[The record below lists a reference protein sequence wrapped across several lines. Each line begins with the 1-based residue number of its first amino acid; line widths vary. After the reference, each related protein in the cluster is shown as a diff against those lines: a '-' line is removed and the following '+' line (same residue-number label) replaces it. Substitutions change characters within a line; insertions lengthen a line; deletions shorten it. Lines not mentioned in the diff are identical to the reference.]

1 MRTRRGY
8 RSLVYRLRC
17 LDGILTTR
25 RLRPFL
31 RRRDSVARPQTVF
44 IRARKPC
51 LFMRR
56 RLRGRYV
63 GPINSSCKAGKVT
76 RLVTRRSRLTFPQS
90 ARTFG
95 PPLLDVLPQIRIVM
109 EQSVNEAWKRLLEE
123 ARRELP
129 EATVRTWLEPSE
141 PIALDEGRLILGAP
155 DQFAA
160 EWNESKHAVLLARV
174 AERVLGRPTTVVFR
188 VQEDRQR
195 RPQMDFFV
203 APRESAGVA
212 TATNIGTTPLNERY
226 SFQTFVIGKSNELA
240 AAAAHAVAEAPGK
253 TYNPLFIYGAT
264 GLGKTHLMQA
274 IAHAVLEKNPETRL
288 QYFGAEQFINDVI
301 ESIHARTMSEFRRRY
316 RNDVDLLLVDDVHFL
331 EGKEM
336 TQEEFFHTFN
346 ALFEAHKQI
355 VLTSDRPPKEIPG
368 LEDRLI
374 SRFEWGMVADIGH
387 PDLEHRIAILRKKA
401 EQDHL
406 ELTIPDDV
414 LRFIA
419 EHIRSSVRELEGCI
433 IKLLLFASLKNR
445 EVTIEL
451 AREALSDKIRQGEDG
466 AGYDGT
472 SGSAPSIDRVQEVVA
487 RRWGVTPE
495 GLRSKARTKTLTIPR
510 QVAMY
515 LARDMLG
522 MQLVEIG
529 QAFGGRDHSTVI
541 HSVDKVERQMM
552 RDRTFKE
559 RVEMARQEL
568 SAL

>member
-1 MRTRRGY
+1 
-8 RSLVYRLRC
+8 
-17 LDGILTTR
+17 
-25 RLRPFL
+25 
-31 RRRDSVARPQTVF
+31 
-44 IRARKPC
+44 
-51 LFMRR
+51 
-56 RLRGRYV
+56 
-63 GPINSSCKAGKVT
+63 
-76 RLVTRRSRLTFPQS
+76 
-90 ARTFG
+90 
-95 PPLLDVLPQIRIVM
+95 M
-109 EQSVNEAWKRLLEE
+109 EQSAKEAWKRLLDE

-129 EATVRTWLEPSE
+129 EATVRTWLEPAV
-141 PIALDEGRLILGAP
+141 PLALEEGRLVLGTT

-160 EWNESKHAVLLARV
+160 EWNDTKHAPLLTRA
-174 AERVLGRPTTVVFR
+174 AERVFGQPTPVVFR
-188 VQEDRQR
+188 VMEERRQ

-203 APRESAGVA
+203 APKPTPV
-212 TATNIGTTPLNERY
+212 TAPTITMPLNERY
-226 SFQTFVIGKSNELA
+226 TFESFVVGKSNELA
-240 AAAAHAVAEAPGK
+240 AAAAHAVAEAPGR

-274 IAHAVLEKNPETRL
+274 IAHAVLKRNPETRL
-288 QYFGAEQFINDVI
+288 LYVGAEQFINEVI
-301 ESIHARTMSEFRRRY
+301 ESIQARTMPEFRRRY
-316 RNDVDLLLVDDVHFL
+316 RNDIDLLLVDDVHFL

-336 TQEEFFHTFN
+336 TQDEFFHTFN
-346 ALFEAHKQI
+346 ALFEGRKQM

-374 SRFEWGMVADIGH
+374 SRFEWGMVADIGQ

-401 EQDHL
+401 YQDHL

-445 EVTIEL
+445 EVTIDL
-451 AREALSDKIRQGEDG
+451 AREALADKIRQGEE
-466 AGYDGT
+466 
-472 SGSAPSIDRVQEVVA
+472 SAFPGPATPSIDRVQEVVA

-559 RVEMARQEL
+559 RIEMARQEL

>member
-1 MRTRRGY
+1 MPQLSAKDAWKKILDEAHRELPQETIRTWLQPAEPIALEDGG
-8 RSLVYRLRC
+8 LV
-17 LDGILTTR
+17 
-25 RLRPFL
+25 
-31 RRRDSVARPQTVF
+31 
-44 IRARKPC
+44 
-51 LFMRR
+51 
-56 RLRGRYV
+56 V
-63 GPINSSCKAGKVT
+63 GAVDQFAADWASAKYADT
-76 RLVTRRSRLTFPQS
+76 LSRLAS
-90 ARTFG
+90 GVVGR
-95 PPLLDVLPQIRIVM
+95 PLTVSFTVQ
-109 EQSVNEAWKRLLEE
+109 E
-123 ARRELP
+123 ARRE
-129 EATVRTWLEPSE
+129 
-141 PIALDEGRLILGAP
+141 
-155 DQFAA
+155 
-160 EWNESKHAVLLARV
+160 
-174 AERVLGRPTTVVFR
+174 
-188 VQEDRQR
+188 
-195 RPQMDFFV
+195 RPQMDLFV
-203 APRESAGVA
+203 PQAKAAAPGAELHPS
-212 TATNIGTTPLNERY
+212 TQPLNERY
-226 SFQTFVIGKSNELA
+226 TFETFVIGKSNELA

-274 IAHAVLEKNPETRL
+274 IAHAVLQKDPNLRL

-301 ESIHARTMSEFRRRY
+301 ESIHARTMPEFRRRY

-451 AREALSDKIRQGEDG
+451 AREALSDKIRQGEEAAAY
-466 AGYDGT
+466 AGQPT
-472 SGSAPSIDRVQEVVA
+472 PSIDRVQEVVA

-552 RDRTFKE
+552 RDRIFKE
-559 RVEMARQEL
+559 RIESARTEL

>member
-1 MRTRRGY
+1 
-8 RSLVYRLRC
+8 
-17 LDGILTTR
+17 
-25 RLRPFL
+25 
-31 RRRDSVARPQTVF
+31 
-44 IRARKPC
+44 
-51 LFMRR
+51 
-56 RLRGRYV
+56 
-63 GPINSSCKAGKVT
+63 
-76 RLVTRRSRLTFPQS
+76 
-90 ARTFG
+90 
-95 PPLLDVLPQIRIVM
+95 
-109 EQSVNEAWKRLLEE
+109 
-123 ARRELP
+123 
-129 EATVRTWLEPSE
+129 
-141 PIALDEGRLILGAP
+141 
-155 DQFAA
+155 
-160 EWNESKHAVLLARV
+160 
-174 AERVLGRPTTVVFR
+174 
-188 VQEDRQR
+188 
-195 RPQMDFFV
+195 
-203 APRESAGVA
+203 
-212 TATNIGTTPLNERY
+212 
-226 SFQTFVIGKSNELA
+226 
-240 AAAAHAVAEAPGK
+240 
-253 TYNPLFIYGAT
+253 
-264 GLGKTHLMQA
+264 
-274 IAHAVLEKNPETRL
+274 
-288 QYFGAEQFINDVI
+288 
-301 ESIHARTMSEFRRRY
+301 
-316 RNDVDLLLVDDVHFL
+316 
-331 EGKEM
+331 
-336 TQEEFFHTFN
+336 
-346 ALFEAHKQI
+346 LFEAHKQI

-445 EVTIEL
+445 EVTLEL
-451 AREALSDKIRQGEDG
+451 AREALSDKIRQGEEG
-466 AGYDGT
+466 AGY
-472 SGSAPSIDRVQEVVA
+472 GSQSTPSIDRVQEVVA

>member
-8 RSLVYRLRC
+8 RSRVYRLRC

-31 RRRDSVARPQTVF
+31 RRRESVARPQTFF
-44 IRARKPC
+44 IRARNPC
-51 LFMRR
+51 LLMRR

-160 EWNESKHAVLLARV
+160 EWNESKHASLLARA

-203 APRESAGVA
+203 APRGTTATA

-451 AREALSDKIRQGEDG
+451 ARDALSDKIRQGEEG
-466 AGYDGT
+466 SGYG
-472 SGSAPSIDRVQEVVA
+472 SSQSAPSIDRVQEVVA

>member
-1 MRTRRGY
+1 
-8 RSLVYRLRC
+8 
-17 LDGILTTR
+17 
-25 RLRPFL
+25 
-31 RRRDSVARPQTVF
+31 
-44 IRARKPC
+44 
-51 LFMRR
+51 
-56 RLRGRYV
+56 
-63 GPINSSCKAGKVT
+63 
-76 RLVTRRSRLTFPQS
+76 
-90 ARTFG
+90 
-95 PPLLDVLPQIRIVM
+95 
-109 EQSVNEAWKRLLEE
+109 
-123 ARRELP
+123 
-129 EATVRTWLEPSE
+129 
-141 PIALDEGRLILGAP
+141 
-155 DQFAA
+155 
-160 EWNESKHAVLLARV
+160 
-174 AERVLGRPTTVVFR
+174 
-188 VQEDRQR
+188 
-195 RPQMDFFV
+195 
-203 APRESAGVA
+203 
-212 TATNIGTTPLNERY
+212 
-226 SFQTFVIGKSNELA
+226 
-240 AAAAHAVAEAPGK
+240 VAEAPGK

-368 LEDRLI
+368 LEERLI

-387 PDLEHRIAILRKKA
+387 PDLEHRVAILRKKA

-451 AREALSDKIRQGEDG
+451 ARDALSDKIRQGDEG
-466 AGYDGT
+466 SGYG
-472 SGSAPSIDRVQEVVA
+472 SGSQSAPSIDRVQEVVA

>member
-1 MRTRRGY
+1 
-8 RSLVYRLRC
+8 
-17 LDGILTTR
+17 
-25 RLRPFL
+25 
-31 RRRDSVARPQTVF
+31 
-44 IRARKPC
+44 
-51 LFMRR
+51 
-56 RLRGRYV
+56 
-63 GPINSSCKAGKVT
+63 
-76 RLVTRRSRLTFPQS
+76 
-90 ARTFG
+90 
-95 PPLLDVLPQIRIVM
+95 M
-109 EQSVNEAWKRLLEE
+109 EQSVNEAWKRLLDE

-141 PIALDEGRLILGAP
+141 PIALDDGRLILGAP

-203 APRESAGVA
+203 APRDTAA
-212 TATNIGTTPLNERY
+212 T
-226 SFQTFVIGKSNELA
+226 

-274 IAHAVLEKNPETRL
+274 IAHAVLEKHPETRL

-419 EHIRSSVRELEGCI
+419 EHVRTSVRELEGCI

-451 AREALSDKIRQGEDG
+451 AREALSDKIRQEDASSYG
-466 AGYDGT
+466 AQPT
-472 SGSAPSIDRVQEVVA
+472 PSIDRVQEVVA

-541 HSVDKVERQMM
+541 HSVDKVERQMV

>member
-1 MRTRRGY
+1 
-8 RSLVYRLRC
+8 
-17 LDGILTTR
+17 
-25 RLRPFL
+25 
-31 RRRDSVARPQTVF
+31 
-44 IRARKPC
+44 
-51 LFMRR
+51 
-56 RLRGRYV
+56 
-63 GPINSSCKAGKVT
+63 
-76 RLVTRRSRLTFPQS
+76 
-90 ARTFG
+90 
-95 PPLLDVLPQIRIVM
+95 M
-109 EQSVNEAWKRLLEE
+109 EQSVNEAWKRLLDE

-141 PIALDEGRLILGAP
+141 PIALDDGRLILGAP

-160 EWNESKHAVLLARV
+160 EWNESKHAGLLARV

-203 APRESAGVA
+203 APRES
-212 TATNIGTTPLNERY
+212 T
-226 SFQTFVIGKSNELA
+226 
-240 AAAAHAVAEAPGK
+240 AAAHAVAEAPGK

-451 AREALSDKIRQGEDG
+451 AREALSDKIRQGEEG
-466 AGYDGT
+466 SGYGG
-472 SGSAPSIDRVQEVVA
+472 SQSAPSIDRVQEVVA

-495 GLRSKARTKTLTIPR
+495 GLRSKARTKTLTVPR

-515 LARDMLG
+515 LARDMLQ